1 MKRALVLLALALGGR
16 QAVATDTPPIIQR
29 MLDAASTLSY
39 RGHVVQIEGD
49 QAQSLHLLHRAG
61 TDGGEDRVRS
71 LQGTYWEL
79 RRSAKTCQVALINAR
94 PAHDEALVAAAFPSL
109 LPRRLQNLAEFYE
122 FAPVGSGRLADHVAQ
137 FTLARPR
144 DEFRFAYLLGT
155 DATTGLLLK
164 ASLIDSHGQVLRQVF
179 FVDLEVVPTLAD
191 DEWRHEFSNTPPKL
205 QWTEHTLGKRLPASA
220 IPWPIGPLP
229 AGFAVSNYLRHRAPN
244 SDQEVEQLTISDG
257 LATVSAFIDSPA
269 PGEHPLLG
277 AGRVQDMPAYGA
289 QLAERHVT
297 VLGAAPMATL
307 QHVVKALTP
316 DAAGTTTTPATL
328 PAASSEH
335 P

>member
-16 QAVATDTPPIIQR
+16 QAVAADTPPIIQR

-39 RGHVVQIEGD
+39 RGHMVQIEGD

-61 TDGGEDRVRS
+61 ADGGEDRVRS

-79 RRSAKTCQVALINAR
+79 RRSGKSCQVALTNAR

-109 LPRRLQNLAEFYE
+109 LPRRLQNLAEFYA
-122 FAPVGSGRLADHVAQ
+122 FAPVGTGRLADRVAE

-155 DATTGLLLK
+155 DSKTGLLLK
-164 ASLIDSHGQVLRQVF
+164 ASLIDNHGQVLRQVF
-179 FVDLEVVPTLAD
+179 FVDLELVPALAD
-191 DEWRHEFSNTPPKL
+191 SEWLQEVSNSPPKL
-205 QWTEHTLGKRLPASA
+205 QWAEHTLGKRLPPSA

-229 AGFAVSNYLRHRAPN
+229 AGFEVSNYARRQVP
-244 SDQEVEQLTISDG
+244 SSGQEVEQLTISDG
-257 LATVSAFIDSPA
+257 LATVSVFIDSPGT
-269 PGEHPLLG
+269 GEQALLG
-277 AGRVQDMPAYGA
+277 AGRVQAIPAYGA
-289 QLAERHVT
+289 QLAGRHVT

-307 QHVVKALTP
+307 QQVVKALKP
-316 DAAGTTTTPATL
+316 DAAGTTTTPAAL